1 MIIRYLLT
9 PPPNPVLKINLSGTY
24 TQVSY
29 RRPHVLILDEPTNNL
44 DLEAVAALA
53 DCVESFKGVS
63 CAFLMCFS
71 SYCCYYKCMAK
82 HSIAMLA
89 CSLGH
94 AIQEK
99 NCARSVFSF
108 FLTHAFRT
116 QR

>member
-1 MIIRYLLT
+1 M
-9 PPPNPVLKINLSGTY
+9 
-24 TQVSY
+24 
-29 RRPHVLILDEPTNNL
+29 LILDEPTNNL

-63 CAFLMCFS
+63 CVFLMCFS

-99 NCARSVFSF
+99 NCARSVFF
-108 FLTHAFRT
+108 FFSDPCISNATLNNRCGDHR
-116 QR
+116 QSRSILCRQGCKGGLGSG